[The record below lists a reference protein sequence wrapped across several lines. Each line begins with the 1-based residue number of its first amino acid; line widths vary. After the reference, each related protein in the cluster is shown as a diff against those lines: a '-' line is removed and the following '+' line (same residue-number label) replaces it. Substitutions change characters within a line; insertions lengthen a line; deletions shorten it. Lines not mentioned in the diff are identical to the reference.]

1 LAPLGHDF
9 VQGETVAPTCT
20 ENGYTLY
27 ACARCDV
34 TEKRNI
40 VKASGHKED
49 LRGAKDATCTEA
61 GYTGDTVCAVCKETL
76 EIGAVT
82 APLGHDYVCTEHKE
96 PTCTEDGYSVNTC
109 QRCGGTNWSSLAA
122 FPCPA
127 LQFAD
132 ISETAW
138 YHQCVDYAVRKG
150 LMFGKSN
157 TVFAPNEKLTRGQM
171 MALLYR
177 LEGEPD
183 VEAQTPFADVKQELY
198 YAKAI
203 AWAYA
208 NGIAY
213 GVSHEAF
220 APEAEVTREQ
230 MAAFLAR
237 YAAWKGVY
245 KEAEGN
251 LAQFTDSKQIS
262 AYAAPHVM
270 WAVENGILSG
280 YTDNTLRPLGN
291 ATRAEAANMFMNYCL
306 NIGG

>member
-1 LAPLGHDF
+1 
-9 VQGETVAPTCT
+9 
-20 ENGYTLY
+20 
-27 ACARCDV
+27 
-34 TEKRNI
+34 
-40 VKASGHKED
+40 
-49 LRGAKDATCTEA
+49 
-61 GYTGDTVCAVCKETL
+61 
-76 EIGAVT
+76 
-82 APLGHDYVCTEHKE
+82 
-96 PTCTEDGYSVNTC
+96 
-109 QRCGGTNWSSLAA
+109 
-122 FPCPA
+122 
-127 LQFAD
+127 
-132 ISETAW
+132 
-138 YHQCVDYAVRKG
+138 
-150 LMFGKSN
+150 
-157 TVFAPNEKLTRGQM
+157 